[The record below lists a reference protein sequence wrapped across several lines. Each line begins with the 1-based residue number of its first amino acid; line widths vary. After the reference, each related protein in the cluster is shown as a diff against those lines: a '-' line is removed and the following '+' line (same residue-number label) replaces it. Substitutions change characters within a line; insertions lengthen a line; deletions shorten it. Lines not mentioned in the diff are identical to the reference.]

1 MPVPCFVV
9 CAWGGPKE
17 KNGPTTTGRPQGLAR
32 EAAVA
37 QAASAFPLGGALNQM
52 FSIHAVIWLK
62 QK

>member
-1 MPVPCFVV
+1 MPVPCFAV

-17 KNGPTTTGRPQGLAR
+17 KSGPATTSCPQGLVR

-37 QAASAFPLGGALNQM
+37 QAASAFPLCGALNQM
-52 FSIHAVIWLK
+52 FSIHTVMWLN